1 MTLQSTSRY
10 VLKALTSEAKLAL
23 QGDAR
28 SLGELPFRVGRDTRS
43 LGGPEPREITER
55 RASGMAPNNE
65 LYLRETGLEVYVSR
79 EHFLINRVDGELR
92 LVDRNSALGT
102 WVEGRLVGG
111 ERRGG
116 ECQLH
121 AGDIII
127 PGSYKSGFIF
137 KIVVGDN

>member
-1 MTLQSTSRY
+1 MTLQSTSLY

-23 QGDAR
+23 QADAR
-28 SLGELPFRVGRDTRS
+28 SFGELPFRVGRDTRS
-43 LGGPEPREITER
+43 LVGPESREITER

-79 EHFLINRVDGELR
+79 EHFLIDTVDGEYR

-102 WVEGRLVGG
+102 WVEGRLIGG
-111 ERRGG
+111 DRRGG
-116 ECQLH
+116 ETRLLS
-121 AGDIII
+121 GDIII

-137 KIVVGDN
+137 KFVVDDN